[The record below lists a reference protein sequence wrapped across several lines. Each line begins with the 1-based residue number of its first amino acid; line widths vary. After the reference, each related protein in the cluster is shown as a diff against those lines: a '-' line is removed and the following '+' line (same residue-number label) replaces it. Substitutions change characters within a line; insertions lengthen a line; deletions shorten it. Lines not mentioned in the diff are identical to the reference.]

1 MAAPIE
7 RIVDAHIHLW
17 DPANAEWYPYLAGQR
32 ELDMGDISGMCRLFD
47 QATYFAES
55 SNWNVVKFVH
65 VAAATAPHSGAET
78 AHLEQLAQETGHPDA
93 IIGGIV
99 PDDPIADVER
109 LLDEQ
114 MRSPRFRGIRP
125 MGGGMGV
132 PRAEVLR
139 ALADRGLIFELMA
152 HPDLLE
158 SAAQTLADFVAADGG
173 DLTVAVEHAG
183 WPRSDDAEERAL
195 WERGITALAALG
207 DNVHCKLSGLA
218 MPLHSNEAS
227 VLKPWI
233 EFCLD
238 AFGVDRCMFASNFPV
253 DAMHGTYDELYG
265 AYDGA
270 TAHLDAETRDKLFA
284 ANAERLYR
292 C

>member
-1 MAAPIE
+1 MTASIE

-17 DPANAEWYPYLAGQR
+17 DPANVEWYPYLAGQR

-47 QATYFAES
+47 QPTYFAES
-55 SNWNVVKFVH
+55 SNWPVVKFVH
-65 VAAATAPHSGAET
+65 VAAATAPHSAAET
-78 AHLEQLAQETGHPDA
+78 AHLQELAESTGHPDA

-99 PDDPIADVER
+99 PQDPIADIER
-109 LLDEQ
+109 VLDEQ
-114 MRSPRFRGIRP
+114 MQSSRFRGIRP

-132 PRAEVLR
+132 PDADVLR
-139 ALADRGLIFELMA
+139 ALAARDLIFELMV
-152 HPDLLE
+152 HPDLLA
-158 SAAQTLADFVAADGG
+158 SAAATLADFD
-173 DLTVAVEHAG
+173 DLTVVVEHAG

-195 WERGITALAALG
+195 WERGISALAAVG

-218 MPLHSNEAS
+218 MPLHSNEAT
-227 VLKPWI
+227 VLRPWI
-233 EFCLD
+233 EHCLES
-238 AFGVDRCMFASNFPV
+238 FGVDRCMFASNFPV
-253 DAMHGTYDELYG
+253 DAMHGTFDELYG

-284 ANAERLYR
+284 GNAERLYR